1 MFLDK
6 LTQFLPISTL
16 FPRAVPTATHQKHTA
31 VISEGQPR
39 LSLVHIHAV
48 EVGGVFQGEN
58 VGAVLVELDEV
69 AAMAAEKGK
78 VGGDHDVLGMD
89 ASVVG
94 DGGAANEFLDHGVL
108 IDVQSLGDGS
118 GKFQRVKLGLTGKF
132 YPACH
137 WEGQGQPA
145 GKFPGKSQAVQSVQL
160 SLDIPQVIPGVDIGV
175 LLLIVAV

>member
-6 LTQFLPISTL
+6 LTQFPPISTW

-39 LSLVHIHAV
+39 LRLVHIHAI
-48 EVGGVFQGEN
+48 EIGGMFQSEN

-69 AAMAAEKGK
+69 AAMAVEKGK
-78 VGGDHDVLGMD
+78 VGGDHDMLGVD
-89 ASVVG
+89 APMVG

-108 IDVQSLGDGS
+108 IDVQPLGDGS

-137 WEGQGQPA
+137 SKGQG
-145 GKFPGKSQAVQSVQL
+145 
-160 SLDIPQVIPGVDIGV
+160 
-175 LLLIVAV
+175 